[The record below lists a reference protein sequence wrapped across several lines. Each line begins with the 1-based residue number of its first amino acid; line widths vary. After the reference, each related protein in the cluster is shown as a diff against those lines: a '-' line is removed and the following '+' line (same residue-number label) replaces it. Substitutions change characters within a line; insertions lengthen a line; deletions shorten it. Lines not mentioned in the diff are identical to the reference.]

1 MFLLI
6 QLPPVQRSKRMPR
19 SWVSDR
25 CTSHDTSEQLNS
37 CRVVSTGTRC
47 AYSRCSHEQA
57 ERRSCDV
64 CPVPGARPPRAWWP
78 PAGRRVVA
86 VGALLAVLSLSGGV
100 ADVLAALERVS
111 PGWMLAAAV
120 AMVGG
125 YALLALHMRRLA
137 SRGISVWQA
146 ARADLLLFGVG
157 NVLPGSPAPGGLL
170 AAAELRRD
178 GLSPRHTRFV
188 LAFTMWFNVR
198 TLLGIGAIAFL
209 VAFAR
214 QHPGVRETGL
224 WWLAA
229 VGLIA
234 ALAISAALAARPT
247 TAEHTAQLFARLRVT
262 RPRPPADVTR
272 AGADTWHAEAK
283 ATVGSRR
290 NRIVLVV
297 LAAGSWLA
305 DATCLWLALA
315 AAGVQLDADVVLL
328 AYVRGDRHRLA
339 AAPSRWHRGGR
350 GCDSGGA
357 PLLRRSA
364 GRGDRRDTGV
374 PRDLVPAAARG
385 RLPGPGRCV
394 FASPP
399 WASAIDC
406 GIPD

>member
-1 MFLLI
+1 M
-6 QLPPVQRSKRMPR
+6 
-19 SWVSDR
+19 
-25 CTSHDTSEQLNS
+25 
-37 CRVVSTGTRC
+37 
-47 AYSRCSHEQA
+47 
-57 ERRSCDV
+57 
-64 CPVPGARPPRAWWP
+64 RPPASGQTPRRWSRAISF
-78 PAGRRVVA
+78 ALGAMVA

-157 NVLPGSPAPGGLL
+157 NVLPGSPAPGALL

-328 AYVRGDRHRLA
+328 AYVAGIVIASLPLLPGGIGAVEA
-339 AAPSRWHRGGR
+339 AIPAVLHYF
-350 GCDSGGA
+350 GA
-357 PLLRRSA
+357 PLDAAIAGTLVYRGISFLLPLGAGSVVLAGASLRRR
-364 GRGDRRDTGV
+364 RGLRQSTAESRTDDER
-374 PRDLVPAAARG
+374 A
-385 RLPGPGRCV
+385 
-394 FASPP
+394 
-399 WASAIDC
+399 
-406 GIPD
+406 